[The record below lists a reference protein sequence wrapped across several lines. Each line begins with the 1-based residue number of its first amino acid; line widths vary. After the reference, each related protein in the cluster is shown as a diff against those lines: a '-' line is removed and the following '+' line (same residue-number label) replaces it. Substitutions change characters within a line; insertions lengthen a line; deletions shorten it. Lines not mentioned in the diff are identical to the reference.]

1 MDEAGPGEPI
11 SPAIALS
18 GYAKCLCKGQAK
30 GLPRRRAP
38 KSAHPR
44 LGLGT
49 WDLRRQVAS
58 PAGLVVAHNR
68 RYLLLL
74 SVRGRSM
81 YTRTAL
87 ARRLL
92 QVRPAPLAVFLKR
105 FLRMSRVAVETPAG
119 RFSVD
124 PVSNFGFDLM
134 SSGEYEADMQATLR
148 AWLRPGSTF
157 IDLGANEGYFSVIAS
172 RLVTETGR
180 VLTVEPQAR
189 QARII
194 EENFRANGVR
204 NAVIVRV
211 AVSDYAGSGKIHL
224 MPDTIPGS
232 SGLERST
239 SYPLPTENVTVTTLA
254 GLMRQHE
261 IERADLIKIDIEGF
275 EYEAVFGSADLFR
288 QQRFKAIAL
297 ELHPS
302 ILERRGKSMSEIA
315 DFLASAGYRF
325 DPTGNN
331 SVWVAD
337 ASGA

>member
-1 MDEAGPGEPI
+1 MPMQGASQRAVRAAAAKIGAPATGVRDMGPSQTG
-11 SPAIALS
+11 
-18 GYAKCLCKGQAK
+18 
-30 GLPRRRAP
+30 GL
-38 KSAHPR
+38 
-44 LGLGT
+44 
-49 WDLRRQVAS
+49 

-68 RYLLLL
+68 RYLSLL
-74 SVRGRSM
+74 SVRGRTM

-189 QARII
+189 QARVI

-275 EYEAVFGSADLFR
+275 EYEAVLGSADLFR
-288 QQRFKAIAL
+288 QKRFKAIAL

-337 ASGA
+337 A